1 MKLTSLAVLSL
12 LAALSFAPPSLAS
25 SDVYVASGVNYEN
38 PWESEFYFD
47 STKGST
53 LEYAGSTSVNAFI
66 DAWKKNAEK
75 TDNVKDL
82 TFLGEWASRIDINS
96 SWFQNPTNGNNQ
108 ALTADNIDAQAV
120 QKLVCSTSGET
131 TTRTSWGMT
140 ADGSMCW
147 AHAAANMLQYWQC
160 YYGIFATNKS
170 AMQHGYAVRDAATAK
185 TMLGVQSLNTTKW
198 FYDNFT
204 NNGGDVS
211 KALGLYLGRDAN
223 YSDKTLNVFENY
235 FSSASA
241 VTIVKSAGT
250 IGELTTHVLSLM
262 GVDKAD
268 DGSLSSNTYGQLIG
282 LDIAVADRAGSGHSL
297 TMYGFGVGE
306 NGQINRLIYAD
317 SNVASG
323 NGLRTVYVKENN
335 GALVLYEDE
344 SCQKLLEGEAWQ
356 ISKLT
361 AINTP
366 DSLKDMRRQYAEGD
380 LVWKGG
386 NTWTAGQGTGSMATA
401 MPTDATGWQVSVN
414 GTDYNSY
421 FDASRNVRFNDDGRT
436 AASTVN
442 VSGEAKAHHMTI
454 DAVKYDYTFTQS
466 SETPSNS
473 IALTGDL
480 IKSGA
485 ATATIQNL
493 VITAAGLSVKGG
505 TLALGSSANLT
516 VSGTSNVIRGGTLS
530 MQGGTASL
538 GSAAFADGSVLKAS
552 GTGSQLTASALT
564 FADGARFSFDL
575 PGAGT
580 TSSLLTIDCSNITF
594 GSNIS
599 FDFSNGKE
607 GTTYNLIS
615 FTKQLTDDIKTDWS
629 KRFVSYNGTLSFSG
643 NILTLAYAAEKSAT
657 WTGAGET
664 KTWSSSSLTQW
675 SGTPEGASVTFD
687 ADHAG
692 TVTVSGTVNPAAINV
707 TGGTYVFESDT
718 TEPGSISG
726 SRDLTVSGT
735 VTSLTA
741 KLNLGDRVVKV
752 QDTASFVYEVA
763 NAVQLSGLDVAI
775 GASATFQGSG
785 TYDVYNP
792 SVVGSLKVNDTA
804 TLALH
809 SDASVSTDINLTMTE
824 KASVQFR
831 NTSNSGMVSYSLA
844 TDPSTGTIKVG
855 SADDTFGTRLNV
867 SSAATTYTI
876 AKDSILSISGSG
888 TANFKASGEGTVLVD
903 SGNTVTLAVSQ
914 SAEADGSLLQG
925 TLSDVN
931 FEVAKT
937 ATATLTSSDK
947 NMRFKKSITVNGTLE
962 HKHTYKNENSTVEIN
977 RLKLDSGTYKFT
989 GGGQSSKIVNQVDN
1003 LEVRGSGTIYTNY
1016 TSTGPSSYYYPKFK
1030 MHICKL
1036 SGDGN
1041 IDFLREK
1048 TDRSSLYAYKGI
1060 IQIDKLD
1067 DFAGSIK
1074 LTAGLVDT
1082 FDNVNA
1088 IQNLVFGGGS
1098 MTGAIEV
1105 AFQKGGDGSKWL
1117 TTANLAFY
1125 GDTTIGGLKSTALS
1139 NNANYSADYN
1149 KMRLAG
1155 GTCSIDDPSK
1165 ITTPTDGSRY
1175 TLTVKTQAS
1184 SDAYTFTG
1192 HVGEGLNLAKHGE
1205 GKQSFVGDLSIFN
1218 GDVEVKGG
1226 TLVMTSSTADGVT
1239 TDDTSNLATLK
1250 ATSLSISG
1258 GATLE
1263 SNLTVKVSGAFE
1275 ARAYVSDLVGTA
1287 DAATFALSEAVGT
1300 NATENPVATI
1310 NAALD
1315 LSSAESLTFET
1326 GVDLNSKALTLWTD
1340 GRTKALTLSR
1350 SMGESQDDGTY
1361 KVTLF
1366 KNVGSVDGLSSDPV
1380 DAATLFTSDNLTSSS
1395 NLVYDSDAKTIVLT
1409 NVTFD
1414 TPEPTTATLALLGLM
1429 GLCARRRR
1437 KKSASSN

>member
-25 SDVYVASGVNYEN
+25 SDVYVATGVNYDN
-38 PWESEFYFD
+38 PWNSEFYFD

-53 LEYAGSTSVNAFI
+53 LVNAGTSVDAFI
-66 DAWKKNAEK
+66 KAWKENAAAHSG
-75 TDNVKDL
+75 NVKDL
-82 TFLGEWASRIDINS
+82 TFLGKWAGRIDTSS

-108 ALTADNIDAQAV
+108 ALTADNIDAHAV
-120 QKLVCSTSGET
+120 QKLVLSTSGET

-160 YYGIFATNKS
+160 YYGIFATNTS
-170 AMQHGYAVRDAATAK
+170 AMQHGYAVENAATAK

-223 YSDKTLNVFENY
+223 YSDKTLNVFKNY

-297 TMYGFGVGE
+297 TMYGFGLGE

-366 DSLKDMRRQYAEGD
+366 DSLKDMGRQYAEGD

-414 GTDYNSY
+414 GTYYNSY
-421 FDASRNVRFNDDGRT
+421 FDASRNVRFNDDGHT

-442 VSGEAKAHHMTI
+442 ISGTATARNMTI
-454 DAVKYDYTFTQS
+454 DAVKHDYTFTQS
-466 SETPSNS
+466 SETTSNS

-485 ATATIQNL
+485 ATATIEKL
-493 VITAAGLSVKGG
+493 GITAEGLSVKGG
-505 TLALGSSANLT
+505 TLALGNSANLT
-516 VSGTSNVIRGGTLS
+516 VSGTSNVVRGGTLS
-530 MQGGTASL
+530 MKGGTASL
-538 GSAAFADGSVLKAS
+538 ETAKFAAGSVLKTS
-552 GTGSQLTASALT
+552 GTGSKLTASTLT

-575 PGAGT
+575 EGAEN
-580 TSSLLTIDCSNITF
+580 TSSLLTIDCLNITF

-599 FDFSNGKE
+599 FDFSNG
-607 GTTYNLIS
+607 TANQTYNLIS
-615 FTKQLTDDIKTDWS
+615 FDKGVGQDWLNN
-629 KRFVSYNGTLSFSG
+629 FVSYNGTLSFSG
-643 NILTLAYAAEKSAT
+643 NILTLSYAAEKSVI
-657 WTGAGET
+657 WTGAT
-664 KTWSSSSLTQW
+664 DTWSSSSSTQW
-675 SGTPEGASVTFD
+675 SSNPEGASVTFD
-687 ADHAG
+687 AGHAG
-692 TVTVSGTVNPAAINV
+692 TVTVSGTVNPSAINV
-707 TGGTYVFESDT
+707 TGGTYVFESDAT
-718 TEPGSISG
+718 NPGSISG

-735 VTSLTA
+735 GTSLTA
-741 KLNLGDRVVKV
+741 QLNLGNRAVKV
-752 QDTASFVYEVA
+752 QDSASFVYEVA
-763 NAVQLSGLDVAI
+763 DAVQLAGLEVAT

-792 SVVGSLKVNDTA
+792 SVIGSLKVDGTA
-804 TLALH
+804 QLALH
-809 SDASVSTDINLTMTE
+809 SDASVLTAIKLDMTE
-824 KASVQFR
+824 NASVQFR
-831 NTSNSGMVSYSLA
+831 NTSNSGMVSYSLS
-844 TDPSTGTIKVG
+844 TSPSTGAINVG

-867 SSAATTYTI
+867 SSAATTYTV
-876 AKDSILSISGSG
+876 AKDSILAISGSG

-903 SGNTVTLAVSQ
+903 KNQTVTLAVSQ
-914 SAEADGSLLQG
+914 SAEADGTLLQG

-931 FEVAKT
+931 FEVAMNAK
-937 ATATLTSSDK
+937 ATLTSNS
-947 NMRFKKSITVNGTLE
+947 NSPNVVFGRSVTVNGELEHQHSITYFDSTIGYNKISLGKDSVYKLTLSGQSNTIKSEIETLE
-962 HKHTYKNENSTVEIN
+962 LRGSATFYQTLASMSNIEYYRPKGDVSVST
-977 RLKLDSGTYKFT
+977 LT
-989 GGGQSSKIVNQVDN
+989 
-1003 LEVRGSGTIYTNY
+1003 GSGTLTISREASGSYKYEGTN
-1016 TSTGPSSYYYPKFK
+1016 TIFRINNLNDFCGDINFAAG
-1030 MHICKL
+1030 L
-1036 SGDGN
+1036 SD
-1041 IDFLREK
+1041 
-1048 TDRSSLYAYKGI
+1048 YAY
-1060 IQIDKLD
+1060 D
-1067 DFAGSIK
+1067 SC
-1074 LTAGLVDT
+1074 
-1082 FDNVNA
+1082 N
-1088 IQNLVFGGGS
+1088 QNLVLGGGIMS
-1098 MTGAIEV
+1098 GAV
-1105 AFQKGGDGSKWL
+1105 KLSLTKGSNWFTSL
-1117 TTANLAFY
+1117 QFAIS
-1125 GDTTIGGLKSTALS
+1125 GDTQIGGVGTSLIYPAGDPNDGKI
-1139 NNANYSADYN
+1139 
-1149 KMRLAG
+1149 RLAG
-1155 GTCSIDDPSK
+1155 GSCTIESPST
-1165 ITTPTDGSRY
+1165 IAAPSDGTRY
-1175 TLTVKTQAS
+1175 TLTVKTQGS

-1192 HVGEGLNLAKHGE
+1192 HVGEGLNLAKQGE
-1205 GKQSFVGDLSIFN
+1205 GKQSFVGDLSKFN

-1226 TLVMTSSTADGVT
+1226 TLVMMSGTENSITL
-1239 TDDTSNLATLK
+1239 DDTSNTTTLNT
-1250 ATSLSISG
+1250 TSLSISG

-1263 SNLTVKVSGAFE
+1263 SNLTVKVRGAFVSK
-1275 ARAYVSDLVGTA
+1275 AYVSDLVGTA
-1287 DAATFALSEAVGT
+1287 AAATLLLGDAVGT
-1300 NATENPVATI
+1300 TATTNPVASLT
-1310 NAALD
+1310 ADTD
-1315 LSSAESLTFET
+1315 LSEVSSLDMET
-1326 GVDLNSKALTLWTD
+1326 TVDLGGKSLTLWS
-1340 GRTKALTLSR
+1340 GTKELTLSD
-1350 SMGESQDDGTY
+1350 SMFELQTDGTY

-1366 KNVGSVDGLSSDPV
+1366 TNVGALTGLDSVSVSADTKFTTQQGWLSDSV
-1380 DAATLFTSDNLTSSS
+1380 TLSKVTTDNSID
-1395 NLVYDSDAKTIVLT
+1395 LVLANIQYI
-1409 NVTFD
+1409 
-1414 TPEPTTATLALLGLM
+1414 PEPTTATLALLGLM

-1437 KKSASSN
+1437 QK